1 MSKKVILNNMFGTE
15 GKQYIYVP
23 NESEDIIKTISS
35 TYDLIYKYFSETLNV
50 DELEKSFDNL
60 TNGFG
65 TFTESVSGKSLLDDF
80 NAISNDYNLIASA
93 IKNGDYNY
101 SEIIGS
107 IPFNIAYYSIFKYSD
122 DGNKVNYHLEEVDD
136 NIYETAY
143 DTEVGKN
150 VWRFK
155 PNNNFFNLMDAFI
168 GESWRDSGASLDPN
182 AWLFNEQKDLDIV
195 SLLTKGYYKLKGE
208 YYYVFENEEEIKYYI
223 YSCICSYATYVNV
236 GESAFLIENKFRIN
250 YPYPMCYGLQ
260 EKIKEAIKEKITK
273 QTAESLSLN
282 DFSYKF
288 GTTDVKVR
296 SSSDDVN
303 KYKNIFEYA
312 TGLAKSYIK
321 ALRKSDSKVTTNSL
335 YKDPYIYKLFN
346 KIVGIT
352 NDSSG
357 FKFNKNTKT
366 KIFDSENYGAGIIA
380 FLSSKMR
387 KYSSDYLAVA
397 KDVKMNS
404 VSEINLKKSSQKEDA
419 NINGYIIGSF
429 IKPEDRAKVT
439 KHEDVNIIN
448 KTSDCTSYFNSI
460 SSLLNNND
468 DLNKSFYFYETVIYG
483 NGKDGL
489 DSRTNDI
496 PRNAQI
502 EFGEQTN
509 EIEYYKEK
517 IDEFCKM
524 SGTIISKF
532 VFVSLFDVKKIDS
545 SDYKPDNKY
554 ILQCSNFKY
563 SMKYS
568 TTNQI
573 MLIDGEYFYE
583 YDKAYES
590 LGKKVLS
597 YLNEIIKISGSLG
610 EDENRNTETDKIAES
625 FNSYIKSRISD
636 NYFTEKDYF
645 YINDNGIKRVP
656 SNSFVDIEF
665 RIPVYSE
672 DDTEIDVDWIPVTSV
687 RTHLN
692 TESDEHG
699 GKFKNPI
706 RINNDIVFNEG
717 KGYREIHAGTY
728 FDSLELTDNGGIK
741 EISLNLKS
749 ANDMNLEKIIFNSL
763 SLDNKLKAKAASS
776 DNIASYL
783 DKMLKDTESNFR
795 VRFGYRDVATNDP
808 SNNETTITD
817 SNNSDEGFLNRTRTY
832 TKTVNGKDAAYVKPV
847 MIYPWTYFKITGL
860 DSHIKD
866 GDDTY
871 NIKGVSSGSYIL
883 DNMSLCGI
891 STNFSRESSDEDFRG
906 TPKNVVGKLAK
917 WITLASTDDSKNKDR
932 DITTARICF
941 LGDEQDT
948 IITDFNNLD
957 DKFESDYKYVLK
969 GGGSLSG
976 GNIETIEDKF
986 FNASTNQVL
995 NAKNF
1000 NITNDVKM
1008 PSIKEIMDN
1017 LMKWLPDRVY
1027 YIAKVNNRVT
1037 ALYIPYDTIYE
1048 MGDFFGNNPYKTE
1061 KMSYQIIEADAH
1073 IYKKGEDKGDSSKDG
1088 YFHKVY
1094 FIRMYFEGPG
1104 LSASKDGTIPNEYI
1118 RIYNYRSLQEQVIEN
1133 VEISSTNDSEF
1144 GNTVSSVMLL
1154 GSGTPVVFT
1163 YDKENGVTSNELT
1176 SVSNGDTISRNDVIG
1191 GKDEGMYSSWF
1202 TSKSKAEINPK
1213 LVYNNS
1219 QYILSDVKGYENFD
1233 AISSMYEIEASR
1245 FFTDQQNKQYEGEIT
1260 ILGDPFYYFD
1270 SEVQAG
1276 KYEIYLQMNRVKS
1289 LKTYEIEESRYSG
1302 VYFIKG
1308 IKHNIDSTGKYTTTL
1323 SVVKRIFGNDDGSS
1337 NK

>member
-15 GKQYIYVP
+15 GKQYIYIP
-23 NESEDIIKTISS
+23 DESEDIIKAISS
-35 TYDLIYKYFSETLNV
+35 TYNLIYKYFSETLNV
-50 DELEKSFDNL
+50 DELENSFDNL
-60 TNGFG
+60 INEFG

-80 NAISNDYNLIASA
+80 KVISNNYDLITST

-101 SEIIGS
+101 SNTIGS
-107 IPFNIAYYSIFKYSD
+107 IPFNITYYSIFKYSD
-122 DGNKVNYHLEEVDD
+122 NGSKVNYYLEEVDD
-136 NIYETAY
+136 NIYEIAY
-143 DTEVGKN
+143 DEEVGKN

-155 PNNNFFNLMDAFI
+155 PDNNFFNLMDAFI
-168 GESWRDSGASLDPN
+168 GESWRDSGATLDPP
-182 AWLFNEQKDLDIV
+182 AWFSGKQKDIDIV
-195 SLLTKGYYKLKGE
+195 SLLTKGYYKFKNN
-208 YYYVFENEEEIKYYI
+208 YYYVFKDETEIKYYI
-223 YSCICSYATYVNV
+223 YSCVSSSTKYVKV
-236 GESAFLIENKFRIN
+236 GDGFTIN
-250 YPYPMCYGLQ
+250 FPIPMHYGLQ
-260 EKIKEAIKEKITK
+260 EKMEEAIKEKITK
-273 QTAESLSLN
+273 QTTESLNLH
-282 DFSYKF
+282 DFSYQF

-296 SSSDDVN
+296 SVSDDVN

-312 TGLAKSYIK
+312 TGLAKSYIEE
-321 ALRKSDSKVTTNSL
+321 LRKSDAKVTTNSL

-380 FLSSKMR
+380 FLSSKIR
-387 KYSSDYLAVA
+387 KYSNDYLAVA
-397 KDVKMNS
+397 KDDKMNS
-404 VSEINLKKSSQKEDA
+404 ASEINLKKSSQKEDA
-419 NINGYIIGSF
+419 NINSYIIGSF
-429 IKPEDRAKVT
+429 IKPEDRARVRKS
-439 KHEDVNIIN
+439 EDINIIN
-448 KTSDCTSYFNSI
+448 KDSDCTEYFNSL
-460 SSLLNNND
+460 SSLLNDND
-468 DLNKSFYFYETVIYG
+468 DLNKSFYFYETAIYG
-483 NGKDGL
+483 DGKDGL
-489 DSRTNDI
+489 DNRANDI

-509 EIEYYKEK
+509 ELEYCKQK
-517 IDEFCKM
+517 IDEFCKI
-524 SGTIISKF
+524 SGTVISKF
-532 VFVSLFDVKKIDS
+532 VFVSLFDIKKIDS
-545 SDYKPDNKY
+545 SDYKLNNKY

-597 YLNEIIKISGSLG
+597 YLNEIIKISGNLG
-610 EDENRNTETDKIAES
+610 EDEDRNDKTDKIAEN

-665 RIPVYSE
+665 RVPDYSE
-672 DDTEIDVDWIPVTSV
+672 DDTKINVVWIPVTSV

-692 TESDEHG
+692 TENDA
-699 GKFKNPI
+699 
-706 RINNDIVFNEG
+706 DIVFNKD

-749 ANDMNLEKIIFNSL
+749 VNDMNLEKIIFNSL

-783 DKMLKDTESNFR
+783 DKMLKDTDSNFR

-817 SNNSDEGFLNRTRTY
+817 SNNSDKGFLNRTRTY
-832 TKTVNGKDAAYVKPV
+832 TKTVNGKDTTYVKPV
-847 MIYPWTYFKITGL
+847 MVYPWTYFKITGL
-860 DSHIKD
+860 DSRIKD

-871 NIKGVSSGSYIL
+871 SIKGISSGSYIL

-917 WITLASTDDSKNKDR
+917 WITLASTDNSKNKDR

-941 LGDEQDT
+941 LGDEQGT

-957 DKFESDYKYVLK
+957 DKFESDYRYVLK
-969 GGGSLSG
+969 GESFLSG

-1008 PSIKEIMDN
+1008 PSVKEIMDS

-1027 YIAKVNNRVT
+1027 YIAKVENRIA
-1037 ALYIPYDTIYE
+1037 ALYIPYDTIYK

-1061 KMSYQIIEADAH
+1061 KMSYQVIEADAH
-1073 IYKKGEDKGDSSKDG
+1073 IYKDGEDKGDSSEDG

-1104 LSASKDGTIPNEYI
+1104 LSASKDGTIPNEYL

-1163 YDKENGVTSNELT
+1163 YDKESGVTSNELT

-1276 KYEIYLQMNRVKS
+1276 KYEIYLQMNRVKNM
-1289 LKTYEIEESRYSG
+1289 KTYEIEESKYSG

-1308 IKHNIDSTGKYTTTL
+1308 IRHNIDSTGKYLTTL

-1337 NK
+1337 SK